1 MIHDRP
7 LAGRIAPNS
16 GVRAI
21 AFTLIELLVVIAV
34 IAILLALLLPALGA
48 ARDESRTVKC
58 ASNLHQIDLLMSS
71 YLQDNRE
78 IYPPHRSAAAD
89 GTDADWW
96 WATLIYDTPLQ
107 TKQDR
112 TDADPATATGGGG
125 GGGSGVDSLAAT
137 YALFHCP
144 SIKNGESVHGYPWTW
159 RFDVHRVGYGYNAFF
174 FGFSPYGRAEA
185 QGYYNGWGATGGLRL
200 VTTPWMNLNG
210 VIMPSRTILM
220 ADANPTPQG
229 LWSASMWFPNIVG
242 GNEGVDTRH
251 GGRRDTIGRGNVIYT
266 DGHAARVLDK
276 AVNDPVRDR
285 EHWDPHWPAQ
295 IPTWW

>member
-1 MIHDRP
+1 MIHEHLLVAARV
-7 LAGRIAPNS
+7 S
-16 GVRAI
+16 GSKARTI
-21 AFTLIELLVVIAV
+21 AFTLIEILVVIAV
-34 IAILLALLLPALGA
+34 IAVLIALLLPALSA
-48 ARDESRTVKC
+48 AREEGRTTKC

-78 IYPPHRSAAAD
+78 VYPPHRSAAAD
-89 GTDADWW
+89 GIDADWW
-96 WATLIYDTPLQ
+96 WATLIYDTNLQ

-112 TDADPATATGGGG
+112 TEADPATATGAGS
-125 GGGSGVDSLAAT
+125 GGGSGVDSLAAQ

-144 SIKNGESVHGYPWTW
+144 SIKNGEVVHNFAWNW

-200 VTTPWMNLNG
+200 VTTPSMTING
-210 VIMPSRTILM
+210 VLMPSRTILL

-251 GGRRDTIGRGNVIYT
+251 GGRRDTTGRGNTIYS
-266 DGHAARVLDK
+266 DGHAARVRDK
-276 AVNDPVRDR
+276 DINDPVRDR
-285 EHWDPHWPAQ
+285 EFWDPRWPSQ
-295 IPTWW
+295 PPTWW